1 MNVLSIFY
9 QFLLVN
15 IVSSSKFRD
24 ISFKSCSIHFKIIS
38 IILILKFEFEFLSR
52 RKSKLYEIVD
62 NFIERNI
69 IFLISHRL
77 IDEISLTLNMIDH
90 RNIFLEIASYRVTL
104 PSGKKKRR
112 GREIIISRQSNL
124 GDCWTSHLFRGTRTK
139 AEDGTRTISLVC
151 SGALDVR
158 NK

>member
-1 MNVLSIFY
+1 MYARKYNIRSKERKKTRDKLWMYY

-24 ISFKSCSIHFKIIS
+24 ISFKPCSIHFKIIS

-90 RNIFLEIASYRVTL
+90 RNIFLEIASYRVTFS
-104 PSGKKKRR
+104 PPVRKKGGEGK
-112 GREIIISRQSNL
+112 
-124 GDCWTSHLFRGTRTK
+124 
-139 AEDGTRTISLVC
+139 
-151 SGALDVR
+151 
-158 NK
+158 